1 MRRALHRTSGR
12 TQHGQAVVEF
22 ALVLPVLF
30 LLVVGVIF
38 FARAFQ
44 LQQVLSGAAHEGA
57 RVWAKNPPGG
67 ALLQCGN
74 LPCQSP
80 DPPLESTN
88 FYLFVMPAV
97 KNYIRNSGFSDAEV
111 IFFTTQKSDETSR
124 IKQLVRELDADNDR
138 VTITIYYRY
147 SLPLGNLGQFSQIY
161 LKAGCTM
168 KRG

>member
-1 MRRALHRTSGR
+1 MRKALHRTPGR
-12 TQHGQAVVEF
+12 TQRGQAVVEF
-22 ALVLPVLF
+22 ALVLPVFF
-30 LLVVGVIF
+30 LLLVGIIF

-67 ALLQCGN
+67 AWLQCGN

-88 FYLFVMPAV
+88 FYRNVMPAV
-97 KNYIRNSGFSDAEV
+97 KNYIRNYGFSDADV
-111 IFFTTQKSDETSR
+111 TFFTSQKSDETNQ
-124 IKQLVRELDADNDR
+124 IKQSVRTLDADNDR

-147 SLPLGNLGQFSQIY
+147 NLPLGNLGEFSQIY
-161 LKAGCTM
+161 LKASCTM